1 MYYITNQDKQ
11 IIAADSSLIKLFN
24 VKNINELYKEILLKN
39 IQILPSIGDTVTI
52 KTTLS
57 QHTFDIKLHSFSSLL
72 GDFTLTEIINTDKN
86 NLLIP
91 TEEADLDEKEKKA
104 IINLQSLKNRLA
116 LEKNKVHQEDEH
128 KETEVSAINTEE
140 KAISETVE
148 TISPSLEDDL
158 LKDALFLEEL
168 EKKEEVE
175 EETTVEDSISLDDVV
190 SLEEELSLDTV
201 EPETTSVE
209 DTLLDD
215 ALFLEELEKKE
226 EVEEETTVEDSISLD
241 DVVSLEE
248 ELSLDTVE
256 PETTSVEDT
265 LLDDALFLEELEK
278 KEEELLV
285 DAPETTPIPIPLDD
299 DLFNDDLF
307 AEKTEEKEELA
318 PEPTPIPLDDDL
330 FNDDLFAEK
339 TEEKEELAPEPT
351 PIPLDDDLFN
361 DDLFAEKT
369 EEKEIEVESSMSV
382 PPIGESLNSDD
393 DILNLIIND
402 EPEIT
407 LETITETPD
416 KPIDIDVKSISES
429 IGISE
434 DDYGLFLDEYIQT
447 ARSSEDDLRNSTDE
461 KRNDALNTLTHLSN
475 VLQLPIIAK
484 SIKQIKEGSNDSLDS
499 NINSFYTTLTK
510 LSQSLDK
517 TSKGKEESVS
527 EKVEE
532 AIASIDEFTL
542 EEPILIDELV
552 EENEPIVIDE
562 LVAKEE
568 PIVIDEAV
576 AEVANPNSFG
586 TISLEGIEPIHFDFQ
601 MEQAATDLG
610 LPVDLIEE
618 FVDDFIVQ
626 AHEET
631 LKMLKCYEEG
641 DLDSIQKIGH
651 LLKGTSSN
659 LRIEPL
665 ADTLYEIQFCEDS
678 SKLEKLIKFYW
689 AHFLSLETQVKLT
702 KK

>member
-226 EVEEETTVEDSISLD
+226 E
-241 DVVSLEE
+241 
-248 ELSLDTVE
+248 
-256 PETTSVEDT
+256 
-265 LLDDALFLEELEK
+265 
-278 KEEELLV
+278 ELLV
-285 DAPETTPIPIPLDD
+285 DAPETTPI
-299 DLFNDDLF
+299 
-307 AEKTEEKEELA
+307 
-318 PEPTPIPLDDDL
+318 PIPLDDDL

>member
-226 EVEEETTVEDSISLD
+226 E
-241 DVVSLEE
+241 
-248 ELSLDTVE
+248 
-256 PETTSVEDT
+256 
-265 LLDDALFLEELEK
+265 
-278 KEEELLV
+278 ELLV
-285 DAPETTPIPIPLDD
+285 DAPETTPI
-299 DLFNDDLF
+299 
-307 AEKTEEKEELA
+307 
-318 PEPTPIPLDDDL
+318 PIPLDDDL

-562 LVAKEE
+562 LVAEEE